1 MHGNSMK
8 TSPNTASAAP
18 NPSRGFPK
26 LRGFTLI
33 ELLVVIAI
41 IAILA
46 SMLLPAL
53 TRAKAKGQMVSCMNN
68 NRQMLIASRLYS
80 MDSSSKFPWT
90 FTLEGNQL
98 NRSNWYCYIMP
109 YQQAK
114 KVLLC
119 PIRPARVKIAASS
132 SYMPFTTDGE
142 AEYASDGTY
151 GNYAANFRLGGC
163 WWPGSWT
170 IRGTSDEKLRNPA
183 RTVYITDGGT
193 APKNTSDPTKCVTD
207 QSPKKPGCWILHDV
221 AEDDPALGAV
231 ASTDDPNWGGPDPR
245 HDHRSNTTFADGH
258 VESMRSSKWYWART
272 PWLKPDV
279 GGL

>member
-1 MHGNSMK
+1 MNARK
-8 TSPNTASAAP
+8 RKIVVAAYH
-18 NPSRGFPK
+18 RTRFAVV
-26 LRGFTLI
+26 RGFTLI

-46 SMLLPAL
+46 AMLLPAL
-53 TRAKAKGQMVSCMNN
+53 TRAKEKGKTTSCLNN
-68 NRQMLIASRLYS
+68 NRQMVFAAKMYS
-80 MDSSSKFPWT
+80 SDNNSSFPWT

-98 NRSNWYCYIMP
+98 NRSNWYVYIMP

-119 PIRPARVKIAASS
+119 PVRPNKVKIGATS

-142 AEYASDGTY
+142 AQYASDGTY
-151 GNYAANFRLGGC
+151 GNYGANFRLGGC

-170 IRGTSDEKLRNPA
+170 IKATKEDAVRNPS
-183 RTVYITDGGT
+183 RVVYITDGGT
-193 APKNTSDPTKCVTD
+193 APKNTSDPLKCVTP

-221 AEDDPALGAV
+221 AQDDPCVGCV
-231 ASTDDPNWGGPDPR
+231 ASNDDPNWGGPDPR
-245 HDHRSNTTFADGH
+245 HDLRSNNTFADGH
-258 VESMRSSKWYWART
+258 VEPMKPLKWYWARS

-279 GGL
+279 GGS